1 MEGKVAV
8 VTGAGS
14 GIGRATALVL
24 GQSGARVA
32 VADIDHESA
41 SVSVAELQDSGVMA
55 VALYA
60 DVSKSGDVERMVE
73 GVIDQWGRVDI
84 LVNNAGIADWA
95 PALEIEEEDW
105 DRILDVDLKGV
116 FLCSQ
121 AVARRMVGQG
131 EGGKIVN
138 IASITGI
145 TPIETQA
152 HYCAAKAGVISLTQ
166 VFALELAP
174 HRINVNAVC
183 PGVTRTNQTAGLLA
197 DECKRQEILAHI
209 PMKRIGRPE
218 DIAQAILFLSSPSS
232 DYVTGT
238 TIVVD
243 GGWLMV

>member
-1 MEGKVAV
+1 
-8 VTGAGS
+8 
-14 GIGRATALVL
+14 
-24 GQSGARVA
+24 
-32 VADIDHESA
+32 
-41 SVSVAELQDSGVMA
+41 
-55 VALYA
+55 
-60 DVSKSGDVERMVE
+60 
-73 GVIDQWGRVDI
+73 
-84 LVNNAGIADWA
+84 
-95 PALEIEEEDW
+95 
-105 DRILDVDLKGV
+105 
-116 FLCSQ
+116 
-121 AVARRMVGQG
+121 MVGQG

-197 DECKRQEILAHI
+197 DERKRQEILAHI